1 MSEDNIHAG
10 RRERLRQ
17 RFLKQGMK
25 GYADHEVLELL
36 LTFALPRKDTNLIAH
51 NLVKRFGSLA
61 GVLEASYE
69 DLQKVEGVGKH
80 AAVLVNMMLP
90 IGRCYLQSKQG
101 DRAVLSS
108 PKACKA
114 YARSLLFG
122 ESVEKVML
130 IGLDAEHRVVAHCQ
144 VSSGD
149 ELEAPVSVRRVMA
162 ELLKWGANK
171 AVICHNHPQGRAQAS
186 EDDRRLT
193 SHLLTV
199 LQPVGIEL
207 YDHVIIAGNEA
218 FSFREQGEIQ

>member
-1 MSEDNIHAG
+1 MSDGNIHQG

-36 LTFALPRKDTNLIAH
+36 LTFALPRKDTNPIAH
-51 NLVKRFGSLA
+51 ALVNRFGSLSGA
-61 GVLEASYE
+61 LEASYE
-69 DLQKVEGVGKH
+69 DLQKVDGVGKH
-80 AAVLVNMMLP
+80 AAVLISMMLP
-90 IGRCYLQSKQG
+90 IARCYLQSKQG
-101 DRAVLSS
+101 DRAILSS
-108 PKACKA
+108 PKACKD

-130 IGLDAEHRVVAHCQ
+130 IGLDAENRVVAHCQ

-171 AVICHNHPQGRAQAS
+171 AVICHNHPQGRAIAS
-186 EDDRRLT
+186 EDDRKLT
-193 SHLLTV
+193 LHLINV

-218 FSFREQGEIQ
+218 FSFRQQGEMK